1 MLGVNYQRIESN
13 SVGYKSEFDMYSL
26 DLEEFLW
33 AKGYGEDVINELL
46 ENMKKC
52 KPFNQT
58 TMSIFSS
65 LFLDYTIIG
74 GMSRVI
80 LEYIERKTFE
90 GALDLQQELIRDYK
104 EDIKKYV
111 IGLDKTR
118 VLNVLNYIPVQLVKE
133 NKKF

>member
-1 MLGVNYQRIESN
+1 
-13 SVGYKSEFDMYSL
+13 MYSL
-26 DLEEFLW
+26 DLEELLW

-52 KPFNQT
+52 KPFNQR

-65 LFLDYTIIG
+65 FFLDYTIIG
-74 GMSRVI
+74 GMPRVI

-90 GALDLQQELIRDYK
+90 GALALQQELIRDYK

-118 VLNVLNYIPVQLVKE
+118 VLNVLNHIPVQLVKE